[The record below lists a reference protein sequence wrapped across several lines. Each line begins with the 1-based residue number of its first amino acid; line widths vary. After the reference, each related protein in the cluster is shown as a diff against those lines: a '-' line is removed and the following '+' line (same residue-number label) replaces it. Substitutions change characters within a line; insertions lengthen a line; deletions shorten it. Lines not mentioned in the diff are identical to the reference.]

1 MDVPRPALASERQ
14 AGDPDQ
20 AAARISGHLA
30 NAAQAAMRV
39 QPPEIG
45 DGSGSPMSATEPH
58 FFDRLAMRHTR
69 RHALKTAAA
78 TGAALTFPF
87 LRASPARADDPTAC
101 RKGCLRVFH
110 DQAPSFSATC
120 TLKAE
125 VAAFFWLGYGPALGL
140 GFFSAPVAGYKS
152 GVRLNKCTDRVM
164 AQWKA
169 ATTTASSQVAPGS
182 IRT

>member
-1 MDVPRPALASERQ
+1 
-14 AGDPDQ
+14 
-20 AAARISGHLA
+20 
-30 NAAQAAMRV
+30 
-39 QPPEIG
+39 
-45 DGSGSPMSATEPH
+45 MSATEPH

-69 RHALKTAAA
+69 RHALKTAATTA
-78 TGAALTFPF
+78 AAALTFPL
-87 LRASPARADDPTAC
+87 LRASSARADDPTAC

-110 DQAPSFSATC
+110 DQAPSFSGTC

-169 ATTTASSQVAPGS
+169 DNYDCLQPGCPGFDPHMKGGPCEFCGAQCCPDQSVDEGYSCCLICSSGGGCCYSVTGMC
-182 IRT
+182 